1 MLIWFRRLW
10 PAALAASLLIGI
22 YLIFPP
28 FGNDQAAMSG
38 KRGLAAFVTH
48 NDPKPLPTLVFQ
60 DAAGNSLSLEAFS
73 GKVVLLNLWATWCA
87 PCRKEM
93 PDLAELEA
101 QLGGPDFTVVAISID
116 RKGVEASRAFLQE
129 VKADRLQLYTDVSAK
144 MVADLK
150 SPGLPTTLLIDR
162 QGQELGRLMG
172 PADWASPEAVS
183 LVKHAIADE
192 SP

>member
-1 MLIWFRRLW
+1 
-10 PAALAASLLIGI
+10 
-22 YLIFPP
+22 
-28 FGNDQAAMSG
+28 
-38 KRGLAAFVTH
+38 
-48 NDPKPLPTLVFQ
+48 
-60 DAAGNSLSLEAFS
+60 
-73 GKVVLLNLWATWCA
+73 
-87 PCRKEM
+87 
-93 PDLAELEA
+93 
-101 QLGGPDFTVVAISID
+101 LGGPDFTVVAISID

-183 LVKHAIADE
+183 LVKQAIADE